1 MAKRYIRTAL
11 IILGLVFI
19 GFLVYCLAGLLSF
32 SDLTERQLVFS
43 LKEGDSNYELYY
55 VFQGALGSDVVQ
67 TVINGDV
74 YSNEEVRGL
83 NDARIESIIIKDSI
97 LINMVIEDECVPI
110 RIPL

>member
-1 MAKRYIRTAL
+1 MITKYIRMAL
-11 IILGLVFI
+11 ITLVLVLI
-19 GFLVYCLAGLLSF
+19 GFIVFYFAALLSF
-32 SDLTERQLVFS
+32 SDLTEKQLIFS
-43 LKEGDSNYELYY
+43 LKEGNSNYELYY

>member
-19 GFLVYCLAGLLSF
+19 GFLVYYLAGLLSF

-43 LKEGDSNYELYY
+43 LKEGDSNYEFYY